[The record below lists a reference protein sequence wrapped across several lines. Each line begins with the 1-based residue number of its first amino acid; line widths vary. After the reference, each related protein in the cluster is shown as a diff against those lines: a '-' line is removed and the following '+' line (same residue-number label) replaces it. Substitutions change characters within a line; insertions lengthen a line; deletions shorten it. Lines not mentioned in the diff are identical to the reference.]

1 MNEEEYEDK
10 IWDCAKYPKN
20 KTKLSDCVGGQKQ
33 TCFKKIDEMVRT
45 SQLKETLEKN
55 QKIYVRIDSLKEAEF
70 EFGISFQ
77 EKMLEE
83 SRISIKKLKYPM
95 FKKKGIY
102 KTSRFVHLGKN
113 SKTVIDIDKKGEY
126 KPRTESVK
134 TNFENTAFYHEA
146 LLLFISRINLQRS
159 LNLITKPVSQR
170 RTKRIEKI
178 LDNHFKKLQS
188 ENPRE
193 SVAIR
198 QYFKHKIHGTMNF
211 RI

>member
-1 MNEEEYEDK
+1 
-10 IWDCAKYPKN
+10 
-20 KTKLSDCVGGQKQ
+20 
-33 TCFKKIDEMVRT
+33 
-45 SQLKETLEKN
+45 
-55 QKIYVRIDSLKEAEF
+55 
-70 EFGISFQ
+70 
-77 EKMLEE
+77 
-83 SRISIKKLKYPM
+83 M

-102 KTSRFVHLGKN
+102 KTSRFVHLGKD

-159 LNLITKPVSQR
+159 LSLITKPVSQR
-170 RTKRIEKI
+170 RIKRIEKI